1 MRSLWTVLAI
11 AALGVTLAAAD
22 EELYK
27 GAKVKTLSSTPQKN
41 EVKKGVVTEAKKPQ
55 PQAQDR
61 QDTYG
66 APQSPVQDSYG
77 SPQAAPVQQ
86 DSYGAPQAAP
96 VASAPVQGEVGTQGY
111 YYYYYPVANSHS
123 PTQNYQSNKVSSSSS
138 SSSGLLGGSNNI
150 GVIIFLGLGAL
161 VVLALVAATFTNNN
175 NRRSF
180 AEGLLGQMDTD
191 ELMFQVYNAIELYNR
206 WT

>member
-1 MRSLWTVLAI
+1 MRSQWTVLAI
-11 AALGVTLAAAD
+11 VALGVTLAAAD

-27 GAKVKTLSSTPQKN
+27 GAKVKTLASAPKKD
-41 EVKKGVVTEAKKPQ
+41 EVKKGVVLEAKKPQ
-55 PQAQDR
+55 PQAQER

-66 APQSPVQDSYG
+66 APQTPVQDSYG
-77 SPQAAPVQQ
+77 SPQAAPVQ

-96 VASAPVQGEVGTQGY
+96 VATAPVQGEVGTQGY
-111 YYYYYPVANSHS
+111 YYYYYPVSNSLN

-138 SSSGLLGGSNNI
+138 SGGGLLGGSNL
-150 GVIIFLGLGAL
+150 GLLIFLGLGAL

-180 AEGLLGQMDTD
+180 AEGLLDHVDTD

-206 WT
+206 WSS